1 MAAGYQFAHIQT
13 YSSKGNKVNRSFSDV
28 LLENSR
34 IQGHC
39 HHVKNPEKVKVLYGS
54 DPADLI
60 LHIEQRIKDAKAQ
73 LRGTGKRIQSNTH
86 CMEGAVFSYP
96 ISPDDLRKASKTEQD
111 EYRLWV
117 KNVMRFAKEDA
128 KRRGLEVLSI
138 VQHSD
143 EAYMHLHQISVPIVN
158 ESNKRFDAKLC
169 HDGHNAAR
177 KAKDQ
182 GLDSK
187 QQMKAYRDAMSAW
200 QDDLHAKVGSI
211 SGHTRTGPGRARLTR
226 DEWNAQKGKQT
237 ELAKLKREM
246 QGLELKRDEQ
256 LLKQQQQQEM
266 IEVLTQENASIIN
279 QRELLQVEL
288 RETQEHSQQK
298 LDKLSQQIIG
308 LKAENRDL
316 QASSQVKINDVKH
329 QLMQKI
335 ETLESEI
342 DEYRPTHR
350 PRI

>member
-13 YSSKGNKVNRSFSDV
+13 FSPKGNKVNRSFSDV

-39 HHVKNPEKVKVLYGS
+39 HHVENPKKVKVLFGS
-54 DPADLI
+54 DPAALI
-60 LHIEQRIKDAKAQ
+60 PKIEQRIKDAKAK
-73 LRGTGKRIQSNTH
+73 LRGTGKRIQCNTH
-86 CMEGAVFSYP
+86 CIEGAVFSYP
-96 ISPDDLRKASKTEQD
+96 MSPDNLRKASKTEQD
-111 EYRLWV
+111 EYRSWV
-117 KNVMRFAKEDA
+117 KNVMHFAKEDA
-128 KRRGLEVLSI
+128 ARRGLEVLSV

-143 EAYMHLHQISVPIVN
+143 EAYMHLHQISVSEN

-246 QGLELKRDEQ
+246 QSLELKRDEQ
-256 LLKQQQQQEM
+256 LLKQQQQKEM
-266 IEVLTQENASIIN
+266 IELLTQENASVIN

-288 RETQEHSQQK
+288 RETQEHSRQK
-298 LDKLSQQIIG
+298 MDNLSQQIVG
-308 LKAENRDL
+308 LKAENKDL
-316 QASSQVKINDVKH
+316 QTSSQTQVNDVKH
-329 QLMQKI
+329 QFMQKI
-335 ETLESEI
+335 EKLESEL
-342 DEYRPTHR
+342 DEYRFTHR